1 MDLERVSGHVRMGG
15 DDDEDATSTATT
27 VPGSLAEDM
36 GDSCLPT
43 AVIIADTVPDTGD
56 SNDMTGTLPNT
67 LVANVPPDMPCTY
80 PDTVSDIDVMADT
93 FPDTFVDPGVAGSAA
108 IGGGEV
114 PDDWLLDV
122 DAFGRMNGSCDMFVE
137 EDRAPRRVKRRRP
150 ADQVGDAAS
159 SSTARPSIVSF
170 MQNCST
176 FGEAC
181 RNALFGAP
189 RRRALCS
196 MLDGTT
202 TYEEALAF
210 ARRRVASEIS
220 GGESFYIGI
229 SENPERRFEEH
240 LMTNGLW
247 DIQVV
252 LVEAASSRT
261 TACLE
266 VSLLSEFGKRLMC
279 HNASGG
285 GERPSAGSPHFL
297 YLLVSQSGLLRRSK

>member
-15 DDDEDATSTATT
+15 EDDDDATSTTT
-27 VPGSLAEDM
+27 TIPGALAEDM

-43 AVIIADTVPDTGD
+43 AVIFADTVPDTD
-56 SNDMTGTLPNT
+56 DFNDMTGTLPNT

-108 IGGGEV
+108 GDGDV
-114 PDDWLLDV
+114 PNDWLLDD
-122 DAFGRMNGSCDMFVE
+122 DAFGRMNGSCDMLVD
-137 EDRAPRRVKRRRP
+137 EDRALRQVKRRRP
-150 ADQVGDAAS
+150 TYHVGDAAS
-159 SSTARPSIVSF
+159 SSTEMLPFF
-170 MQNCST
+170 MQNCSN

-181 RNALFGAP
+181 RIALFGAP

-202 TYEEALAF
+202 TYKEALAF

-240 LMTNGLW
+240 LVTNGLW

-266 VSLLSEFGKRLMC
+266 VSLLSEFGKRLGC

-297 YLLVSQSGLLRRSK
+297 YLLVSQSGLLRRSKR